1 MSEFKDTINLG
12 KTDFEMRANL
22 AQKEPKIQ
30 EKWYN
35 ENVYQKRLEKNKK
48 CEQYTIH
55 DGPPY
60 ANGNIHLGHA
70 LNKILKDFIVRY
82 KNMNGFYSLYI
93 PGWDTH
99 GLPIENAIQKTGV
112 NRKEMPVADFRD
124 LCDKYAHEQV
134 AKQME
139 GFKRLGVLADWEHP
153 YITLQKE
160 FERDQIRVFGKMV
173 EKGLIYKG
181 LKPVYWSPS
190 SESALAEA
198 EIEYKDITSKAIYF
212 TFNLLDGKGAL
223 EGAKL
228 MVWTTTPWTLPC
240 NVAVAAHPDLEY
252 VVFNSNKGKMVCVK
266 SMLAKL
272 SEKLGLVDVEEI
284 ATLHGNELENLHV
297 QHPLY
302 DRESLVINADYVTDT
317 DGTGFVHIAP
327 GYGEDDYVAAKKYN
341 LPILVYVDDHGV
353 QGPDAGKYA
362 GLFYEK
368 SEDPI
373 IEDLKESGSLLLLD
387 PITHS
392 YPHDW
397 RTKKPVIFRATAQ
410 WFASIDPIKDE
421 ILNAIHQG
429 IDWDPTWGEVRLGNM
444 IKERHDWCISR
455 QRAWGVP
462 LPVFYCEDG
471 EPVLDP
477 VVIEHVAKLFEE
489 YGSTEWYRRDAKD
502 LLPEG
507 YTNAHSPNGKFRK
520 ETDIMDVWFD
530 SGSSYMTLMR
540 RGLKFPADLYL
551 EGSDQYRGWFN
562 SSIITSVANF
572 GTAPYKK
579 VLSHGFTLDGKGQK
593 MSKSLGNTVDPIKVA
608 NTQGADILRLWVA
621 NVDFRS
627 DMVMSDD
634 LLKQVA
640 DSYRKIRN
648 TIKFMLANIDGFNP
662 TTDAIPFEKLADVDK
677 YMLIKTN
684 EFVKNL
690 KNAYD
695 NFQFNEV
702 CKLINS
708 FVANELSS
716 FYLDFTK
723 DILYIEEAKSF
734 ARVSVQT
741 VLYEIVKTLILMVSP
756 LIPHTASEAYSFL
769 PFHTEEDVYLE
780 NLPEVKDYSKYQDVL
795 DNYDKFMSTYRPQ
808 ILKALEDARSAKII
822 GKSFSAKLTIT
833 LDNASKVLFDSLHA
847 NLAQMLIVSQLE
859 VVDGDTF
866 NVTVTPAQGFVCER
880 CRATVAF
887 VTPNGLCPRCQEIVD
902 KINENSNN

>member
-1 MSEFKDTINLG
+1 MSEFKDTVNLG
-12 KTDFEMRANL
+12 HTDFEMRANL
-22 AQKEPKIQ
+22 ANKEPKIQ
-30 EKWYN
+30 EEWVKSDVYN
-35 ENVYQKRLEKNKK
+35 KRLEKNKGSK
-48 CEQYTIH
+48 EYTIH

-60 ANGNIHLGHA
+60 ANGPIHLGHA

-99 GLPIENAIQKTGV
+99 GLPIENAIQKKGV
-112 NRKEMPVADFRD
+112 NRKEVAIADFRD
-124 LCDKYAHEQV
+124 MCDKYAHEQV
-134 AKQME
+134 EKQKE
-139 GFKRLGVLADWEHP
+139 GFKRLGVLATWDKP
-153 YITLQKE
+153 YITLNHD
-160 FERDQIRVFGKMV
+160 FERDQLLVFAKMV
-173 EKGLIYKG
+173 ERGLIYKG

-198 EIEYKDITSKAIYF
+198 EIEYKDIKSNAIYF
-212 TFNLLDGKGAL
+212 TFNLVDGKDEL

-240 NVAVAAHPDLEY
+240 NVAVASNPEIEY
-252 VVFNSNKGKMVCVK
+252 SVFESNKGKFVCASNLVN
-266 SMLAKL
+266 KL
-272 SEKLGLVDVEEI
+272 TEKLEITDVKVI
-284 ATLHGNELENLHV
+284 KVLQGSELEYLHV
-297 QHPLY
+297 KHPLY

-341 LPILVYVDDHGV
+341 LDILVYVDDHGV
-353 QGPDAGKYA
+353 QGKDAGKYA
-362 GLFYEK
+362 GLYYEK
-368 SEDPI
+368 SEEPI
-373 IEDLKESGSLLLLD
+373 IEDLKNNGSLLLLD
-387 PITHS
+387 PIVHS

-421 ILNAIHQG
+421 IMNAIENEVT
-429 IDWDPTWGEVRLGNM
+429 WDPVWGKTRLGNM
-444 IKERHDWCISR
+444 IRDRHDWCISR

-471 EPVLDP
+471 EAILDP
-477 VVIEHVAKLFEE
+477 EVIRHVAKIFEE
-489 YGSTEWYRRDAKD
+489 YGSTEWYKRSAID

-507 YTNAHSPNGKFRK
+507 YTNSHSPNNIYRK

-530 SGSSYMTLMR
+530 SGSSYMELMR

-572 GTAPYKK
+572 GKAPYKK

-593 MSKSLGNTVDPIKVA
+593 MSKSLGNTVDPIKVS
-608 NTQGADILRLWVA
+608 NTYGADILRLWVA

-634 LLKQVA
+634 LLKQVS

-662 TTDAIPFEKLADVDK
+662 NTDSVDFADLANVDK
-677 YMLIKTN
+677 YMVLKLN
-684 EFVKNL
+684 EFVSNIKE
-690 KNAYD
+690 AYD
-695 NFQFNEV
+695 NFLFNDV
-702 CKLINS
+702 CKIINS
-708 FVANELSS
+708 FVVNELSS

-723 DILYIEEAKSF
+723 DILYIEEEASKS
-734 ARVSVQT
+734 RRSVQT
-741 VLYEIVKTLILMVSP
+741 VFYKIVSTLITVITP
-756 LIPHTASEAYSFL
+756 LIPHTASEAYAYL
-769 PFHTEEDVYLE
+769 PYKSEEDAYLTNFPQE
-780 NLPEVKDYSKYQDVL
+780 ETHVGYEEIKTNF
-795 DNYDKFMSTYRPQ
+795 DKFMTVYRPQ
-808 ILKALEDARSAKII
+808 ILKALEEARANKII

-833 LDNASKVLFDSLHA
+833 LDPQAKNLFDLLDS
-847 NLAQMLIVSQLE
+847 NLAQILIVSE
-859 VVDGDTF
+859 IEYKSGDEFSVVVSEAVGE
-866 NVTVTPAQGFVCER
+866 VCER
-880 CRATVAF
+880 CRATVKF
-887 VTPNGLCPRCQEIVD
+887 LTLNKLCARCQRIVD
-902 KINENSNN
+902 LKNEDSNN

>member
-1 MSEFKDTINLG
+1 MSEFKDTVNLG
-12 KTDFEMRANL
+12 HTDFEMRGNL
-22 AQKEPKIQ
+22 NNKEPKIQ
-30 EKWYN
+30 EEWAKKD
-35 ENVYQKRLEKNKK
+35 VYKKRLEKNEK

-60 ANGNIHLGHA
+60 ANGAIHLGHA
-70 LNKILKDFIVRY
+70 LNKILKDIIVRY

-99 GLPIENAIQKTGV
+99 GLPIENAIQKQGV
-112 NRKEMPVADFRD
+112 NRKEMDTASFRD

-139 GFKRLGVLADWEHP
+139 GFKRLGVGADWEHP
-153 YITLQKE
+153 YISLQHE
-160 FERDQIRVFGKMV
+160 FERDQVRVFGKMV

-198 EIEYKDITSKAIYF
+198 EIEYKDITSKAIFF
-212 TFNLLDGKGAL
+212 TFDLVDGKDAL
-223 EGAKL
+223 ANAKL

-240 NVAVAAHPDLEY
+240 NVAVAANQEFEY
-252 VVFNSNKGKMVCVK
+252 VVFDSNKGRLVCAK
-266 SMLAKL
+266 SLLEKL
-272 SEKLGLVDVEEI
+272 SEKLGLENVVEV
-284 ATLHGNELENLHV
+284 ATVTGAELENLHV
-297 QHPLY
+297 KHPLY

-353 QGPDAGKYA
+353 QGKEAGKYA

-368 SEDPI
+368 SEDVI
-373 IEDLKESGSLLLLD
+373 IEDMKENGSLLLLD

-410 WFASIDPIKDE
+410 WFASIDPIKNE
-421 ILNAIHQG
+421 IMNAIHNEVK
-429 IDWDPTWGEVRLGNM
+429 WDPVWGEVRLGNM
-444 IKERHDWCISR
+444 IQDRHDWCISR

-477 VVIEHVAKLFEE
+477 EVIEHVAKIFEE
-489 YGSTEWYRRDAKD
+489 FGSTEWYRRDAKD

-507 YTNAHSPNGKFRK
+507 YTNSHSPNGKFRK

-530 SGSSYMTLMR
+530 SGSSYMTLFR

-562 SSIITSVANF
+562 SSIITSVATF
-572 GTAPYKK
+572 GHAPYKK

-593 MSKSLGNTVDPIKVA
+593 MSKSLGNTVDPIKVC
-608 NTQGADILRLWVA
+608 NQYGADILRSWAA

-627 DMVMSDD
+627 DMVMSED
-634 LLKQVA
+634 LLKQVS

-648 TIKFMLANIDGFNP
+648 TIKFLLANIDGFNP
-662 TTDAIPFEKLADVDK
+662 NTEAVPFEKLPSVDK
-677 YMLIKTN
+677 YMLIRLN
-684 EFVKNL
+684 EFVRDVK
-690 KNAYD
+690 ASYD
-695 NFQFNEV
+695 DFQFNDV

-723 DILYIEEAKSF
+723 DILYIEEEKSF
-734 ARVSVQT
+734 ARVAVQT
-741 VLYEIVKTLILMVSP
+741 VLYKTAYALITLIAP
-756 LIPHTASEAYSFL
+756 ICPHTASEAYSFL
-769 PFHTEEDVYLE
+769 PYATEEDAYLAD
-780 NLPEVKDYSKYQDVL
+780 LPSVVDYSKYDSL
-795 DNYDKFMSTYRPQ
+795 KANFDKFMNEYRPQ
-808 ILKALEDARSAKII
+808 ILKALEEARANKVI
-822 GKSFSAKLTIT
+822 GKSFSAKLTFT
-833 LDNASKVLFDSLHA
+833 LDAAAKKLFEALDT
-847 NLAQMLIVSQLE
+847 NIGQILIVSQVE
-859 VVDGDTF
+859 YVDGDSF
-866 NVTVTPAQGFVCER
+866 EVSVSPAVGEVCER
-880 CRATVAF
+880 CRATVQF
-887 VTPNGLCPRCQEIVD
+887 VNTNGLCQRCQSIVD
-902 KINENSNN
+902 KMVK

>member
-35 ENVYQKRLEKNKK
+35 ENVYQKRLEKNEK

-266 SMLAKL
+266 SLLAKL

-302 DRESLVINADYVTDT
+302 DRESLVINADYVTDS

-477 VVIEHVAKLFEE
+477 VVIEHVAKLFEQ

-593 MSKSLGNTVDPIKVA
+593 MSKSLGNTVDPIKVS

-795 DNYDKFMSTYRPQ
+795 DNYDKFMTTYRPQ

-833 LDNASKVLFDSLHA
+833 LDKASKVLFDSLHG

-859 VVDGDTF
+859 VVDGDAF
-866 NVTVTPAQGFVCER
+866 NVTVTPAEGFVCER

>member
-30 EKWYN
+30 EKWYK

-317 DGTGFVHIAP
+317 DGTGFV
-327 GYGEDDYVAAKKYN
+327 
-341 LPILVYVDDHGV
+341 
-353 QGPDAGKYA
+353 Q
-362 GLFYEK
+362 
-368 SEDPI
+368 
-373 IEDLKESGSLLLLD
+373 
-387 PITHS
+387 
-392 YPHDW
+392 
-397 RTKKPVIFRATAQ
+397 
-410 WFASIDPIKDE
+410 FA
-421 ILNAIHQG
+421 LNCLYKG
-429 IDWDPTWGEVRLGNM
+429 I
-444 IKERHDWCISR
+444 
-455 QRAWGVP
+455 
-462 LPVFYCEDG
+462 
-471 EPVLDP
+471 
-477 VVIEHVAKLFEE
+477 
-489 YGSTEWYRRDAKD
+489 
-502 LLPEG
+502 
-507 YTNAHSPNGKFRK
+507 
-520 ETDIMDVWFD
+520 
-530 SGSSYMTLMR
+530 
-540 RGLKFPADLYL
+540 
-551 EGSDQYRGWFN
+551 
-562 SSIITSVANF
+562 
-572 GTAPYKK
+572 
-579 VLSHGFTLDGKGQK
+579 
-593 MSKSLGNTVDPIKVA
+593 
-608 NTQGADILRLWVA
+608 
-621 NVDFRS
+621 
-627 DMVMSDD
+627 
-634 LLKQVA
+634 
-640 DSYRKIRN
+640 
-648 TIKFMLANIDGFNP
+648 
-662 TTDAIPFEKLADVDK
+662 
-677 YMLIKTN
+677 
-684 EFVKNL
+684 
-690 KNAYD
+690 
-695 NFQFNEV
+695 
-702 CKLINS
+702 
-708 FVANELSS
+708 
-716 FYLDFTK
+716 
-723 DILYIEEAKSF
+723 
-734 ARVSVQT
+734 
-741 VLYEIVKTLILMVSP
+741 
-756 LIPHTASEAYSFL
+756 
-769 PFHTEEDVYLE
+769 
-780 NLPEVKDYSKYQDVL
+780 
-795 DNYDKFMSTYRPQ
+795 
-808 ILKALEDARSAKII
+808 
-822 GKSFSAKLTIT
+822 
-833 LDNASKVLFDSLHA
+833 
-847 NLAQMLIVSQLE
+847 
-859 VVDGDTF
+859 
-866 NVTVTPAQGFVCER
+866 
-880 CRATVAF
+880 
-887 VTPNGLCPRCQEIVD
+887 
-902 KINENSNN
+902 

>member
-30 EKWYN
+30 EKWYK

-373 IEDLKESGSLLLLD
+373 IEDLKETGSLLLLD

-477 VVIEHVAKLFEE
+477 VVIEHVAKLFEQ

-593 MSKSLGNTVDPIKVA
+593 MSKSLGNTVDPIKVS

-795 DNYDKFMSTYRPQ
+795 DNYDKFMTTYRPQ
-808 ILKALEDARSAKII
+808 ILKALEDARIAKII

-833 LDNASKVLFDSLHA
+833 LDNASKALFDSLHG